1 MILLVLFSI
10 VTDTLNSPLDA
21 YVCLSVSN
29 LLYSVGGVPSPKS
42 YFKYVKLDMP
52 PGGVTVR
59 VISSS
64 KFPMVKC
71 VFNMGDLINR
81 RIYTRTA
88 NLSLAEPMLLNFTYL
103 TLGGDASW
111 RHI

>member
-1 MILLVLFSI
+1 MP
-10 VTDTLNSPLDA
+10 D
-21 YVCLSVSN
+21 
-29 LLYSVGGVPSPKS
+29 
-42 YFKYVKLDMP
+42 KLDMP

-103 TLGGDASW
+103 ALGNHTVNVECSN
-111 RHI
+111 ISLKVVL